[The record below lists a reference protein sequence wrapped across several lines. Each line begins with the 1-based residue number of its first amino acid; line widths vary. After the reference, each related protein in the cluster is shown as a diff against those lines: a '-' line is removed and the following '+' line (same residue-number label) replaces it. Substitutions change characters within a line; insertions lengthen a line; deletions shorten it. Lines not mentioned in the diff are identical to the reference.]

1 MTLYQLFTKR
11 PEKDILLKIL
21 DALGL
26 ESLDDTKI
34 FTKKDLG
41 EINALDN
48 IKKILPEIEEYYL
61 PCKARKYL
69 KDLDNKKLITILR
82 QFIKCFNYFL
92 FSKER
97 YIQGEKYITYQ
108 LMPNN
113 KKALLKMR
121 KEEESY
127 IVSFD

>member
-1 MTLYQLFTKR
+1 MTLYQLFTKK
-11 PEKDILLKIL
+11 PDLEIILKIL
-21 DALGL
+21 NCLGL
-26 ESLDDTKI
+26 ENLDDTKI

-41 EINALDN
+41 EMKAIDN
-48 IKKILPEIEEYYL
+48 INSIIPEIKEYYL
-61 PCKARKYL
+61 PCKAKKYL
-69 KDLDNKKLITILR
+69 VDLDNKKIITILR
-82 QFIKCFNYFL
+82 QFIKCYNYFL

-113 KKALLKMR
+113 KKTLLKKR
-121 KEEESY
+121 KEEETY